1 MHGKFVSKTFLG
13 TFFGHSYHSN
23 GNKTCLDAALR
34 SHTIQGLGTMHKNSA
49 FLILEQNVLSTY
61 SSSNRST
68 TLKKWRSCTYFCLFH
83 FMRYDLHLLW
93 QCWIHYIFK
102 TFLHRFKSI
111 YLNKSNGYTE
121 ETFFFGSVLE
131 NYSERKTSA
140 VRRALKIDHTHSKSK
155 SAKE

>member
-1 MHGKFVSKTFLG
+1 
-13 TFFGHSYHSN
+13 
-23 GNKTCLDAALR
+23 
-34 SHTIQGLGTMHKNSA
+34 
-49 FLILEQNVLSTY
+49 
-61 SSSNRST
+61 
-68 TLKKWRSCTYFCLFH
+68 
-83 FMRYDLHLLW
+83 MRYDLHLLW

-155 SAKE
+155 SAKEWYHSKSKSAKEWYVIKRIHWFIRFNSFLLHYCEGVTNCFFLNKWYPDSNNKWLVYWIT